1 MPLKKLSNDELIAKK
16 EREQRQ
22 AQLKAENKKR
32 SEQAL
37 AKIKAKHDLQSQ
49 KETKKYVNYNPRNNI
64 KSLYRNNVY
73 APLFS
78 YAYIDSET
86 PAALKPIMLQES
98 QTQSDPIES
107 QEPQKPQEPPVP
119 VKKLKVGMRT
129 LQGTL

>member
-49 KETKKYVNYNPRNNI
+49 KETKKYVKYNPLNNI

-86 PAALKPIMLQES
+86 PAAQKPIMLQE
-98 QTQSDPIES
+98 TQSDPIEPQES
-107 QEPQKPQEPPVP
+107 QEP
-119 VKKLKVGMRT
+119 VKKLKVGIRT
-129 LQGTL
+129 LQGKL